1 MQQSFTS
8 HQKQSFLYTESSSI
22 HRVVS
27 IAKPFVVWLTGLSGA
42 GKTTLGNQLF
52 NELKEAN
59 APVILLDGDIIRQGL
74 CSDLGF
80 TQQDRDE
87 NIRRVAEV
95 SKLMTAAGLIVIV
108 AFISPTI
115 IERDVAKHI
124 IGRQN
129 FVEVH
134 VSASIKACIERD
146 PKGLYKK
153 ALAGQIKNFTG
164 IDAPYEVPIAPEIRI
179 DTEQVSVETAT
190 AEILYYLKTNKFI

>member
-1 MQQSFTS
+1 M
-8 HQKQSFLYTESSSI
+8 
-22 HRVVS
+22 VS
-27 IAKPFVVWLTGLSGA
+27 ITKPFVVWLTGLSGA

-95 SKLMTAAGLIVIV
+95 SKLMTGAGLIVIV

-115 IERDVAKHI
+115 TERNVAKHI

-129 FVEVH
+129 FVEVY
-134 VSASIKACIERD
+134 VCASIKVCIARD